1 MAYWQ
6 AQGQIDNKGMN
17 ETMLPT
23 SFSAFSAQSNEVA
36 ERRLNY
42 NSWEMQ
48 RTWQLYAKRRYQG
61 QLGRI
66 WGVITGRSQR
76 LYDLSAAASVHMT
89 SARHTIGLQAVP
101 LDRIRGSENRCH
113 DFDRDFNPLSPH
125 TRDRW
130 LSIATA
136 RLRGASLPAI
146 DLIQLGNDYF
156 VRDGHHRVS
165 VARALG
171 EAYIDAHV
179 TVWEINPRPDR
190 SPAIDD
196 RLLASACHC

>member
-1 MAYWQ
+1 M
-6 AQGQIDNKGMN
+6 D

-42 NSWEMQ
+42 NSWEIQ
-48 RTWQLYAKRRYQG
+48 RTWQLYAKRRHQG

-66 WGVITGRSQR
+66 WGAITGRSRR
-76 LYDLSAAASVHMT
+76 LSDLSAAASAHMT

-101 LDRIRGSENRCH
+101 LDRIRGSENRSH
-113 DFDRDFNPLSPH
+113 DFDRDFNPLSAH

-179 TVWEINPRPDR
+179 IVWEINPRPDQT
-190 SPAIDD
+190 PAIDD
-196 RLLASACHC
+196 RRLASACHC